1 MGGGGGNGVA
11 SPADILRGVSRV
23 PSPRGEKC
31 LRGRLEK
38 VKSAKKLLFDFRLA
52 VKINFFFQ
60 PFFLFFWGGGW
71 GAREG
76 VMSIIL
82 GYKRVNVNVS
92 KLLGVHFSTSIL
104 IGMST

>member
-1 MGGGGGNGVA
+1 MKG
-11 SPADILRGVSRV
+11 
-23 PSPRGEKC
+23 
-31 LRGRLEK
+31 
-38 VKSAKKLLFDFRLA
+38 AKKLLFDFLLA

-60 PFFLFFWGGGW
+60 PFFLFFFGGGGW

-76 VMSIIL
+76 VKSIIL
-82 GYKRVNVNVS
+82 GYKRVNVNVNVS

>member
-1 MGGGGGNGVA
+1 M
-11 SPADILRGVSRV
+11 SRV

-38 VKSAKKLLFDFRLA
+38 AKSATKLLFDFRLA
-52 VKINFFFQ
+52 VIINFFFQ
-60 PFFLFFWGGGW
+60 PFFLFFLGGGGG

-82 GYKRVNVNVS
+82 GYKRVNVNVNVS
-92 KLLGVHFSTSIL
+92 KPLGVHFSTSIL

>member
-1 MGGGGGNGVA
+1 MWG
-11 SPADILRGVSRV
+11 
-23 PSPRGEKC
+23 KC
-31 LRGRLEK
+31 LQGRLEK

-52 VKINFFFQ
+52 VKINFFFNLSFS
-60 PFFLFFWGGGW
+60 FFLGGGGW

-76 VMSIIL
+76 GMSIIL
-82 GYKRVNVNVS
+82 GYKRVNVNVNVS